1 MNEKHFRTFPR
12 RCFSVF
18 FARKQKYSLPLRKI
32 ELMKRYI
39 LPLLASGMCL
49 TATAGND
56 IINLLVGTYTNT
68 GSKGIYSLSFDQT
81 SGESMLLD
89 VAETDNPSFLTL
101 SPDKRTL
108 YAVNES
114 GKPTD
119 AVTAF
124 SFDKKSGKLKEINR
138 ETVNGTA
145 PCYVATNGK
154 YVLTANYG
162 SGSITVLPT
171 GSNGKLLPAVQ
182 TEQFTLTGK
191 APDKARQNGPHL
203 HCVKFSP
210 DSTFFVSADLGN
222 DLLYVYTFTDNPK
235 KPIQQVESVQLPAGS
250 GPRHITF
257 SDDGR
262 YAYLLTELSGKIFVF
277 EVNGTHLKE
286 VQTIECD
293 KVGARG
299 SADIHLSPD
308 GNYLYA
314 SNRLRN
320 EGIAIYKVN
329 RENGTVS
336 PIAYRNTAAHPRNF
350 AITPNGKYLL
360 CACRDTNVIQVFCI
374 NGNGTLSIKDT
385 IDIPA
390 PVCVLFNE

>member
-1 MNEKHFRTFPR
+1 
-12 RCFSVF
+12 
-18 FARKQKYSLPLRKI
+18 
-32 ELMKRYI
+32 MKKYI

-49 TATAGND
+49 SASAGND

-81 SGESMLLD
+81 SGESMFLD
-89 VAETDNPSFLTL
+89 TAETENPSFLTL

-119 AVTAF
+119 SVTAF
-124 SFDKKSGKLKEINR
+124 AFDKENGKLKRINS
-138 ETVNGTA
+138 EAVNGAA
-145 PCYVATNGK
+145 PCYVSTNGK
-154 YVLTANYG
+154 YVLTANYT

-171 GSNGKLLPAVQ
+171 DSNGKLLPAVQ
-182 TEQFTLTGK
+182 TEKFALTGE
-191 APDKARQNGPHL
+191 APDKARQNSAHL
-203 HCVKFSP
+203 HCVKLAP

-222 DLLYVYTFTDNPK
+222 DCLYVYSFTNDRK
-235 KPIQQVESVQLPAGS
+235 KPIQRVNTIQLPAGS

-257 SDDGR
+257 TNDGR

-277 EVNGTHLKE
+277 EVSGKNLKN

-308 GNYLYA
+308 GNFLYA

-320 EGIAIYKVN
+320 DGIAIYKVN
-329 RENGTVS
+329 RENGTLTPV
-336 PIAYRNTAAHPRNF
+336 AYRNTAAHPRNF
-350 AITPNGKYLL
+350 AISPNGKFLL
-360 CACRDTNVIQVFCI
+360 CACRDTNVIQVYRI
-374 NGNGTLSIKDT
+374 NDNGTLSIKGT

-390 PVCVLFNE
+390 PVCVLFDE

>member
-1 MNEKHFRTFPR
+1 
-12 RCFSVF
+12 
-18 FARKQKYSLPLRKI
+18 
-32 ELMKRYI
+32 MKRYI
-39 LPLLASGMCL
+39 LPLLASGMCF

-89 VAETDNPSFLTL
+89 VTETDNPSFLTL
-101 SPDKRTL
+101 STDKRTL

-154 YVLTANYG
+154 YVLTANYT

-182 TEQFTLTGK
+182 TEQFTLTGE

-257 SDDGR
+257 SEDGR

-374 NGNGTLSIKDT
+374 NDNGTLSIKDT

-390 PVCVLFNE
+390 PVCVLFDE